1 MGHFT
6 ITDFTPRDML
16 RLLEEMPRP
25 TNFLQSMFVK
35 ERNATNKVVLDID
48 KIFGKQL
55 VARYS
60 SREGDMNVVGKGG
73 FSTNHF
79 VAPYVTEKFCYKP
92 SDIDIRGA
100 GLTVYDD
107 QVAYLSRFVERAL
120 NDLEDRF
127 DRLEEL
133 QLAEALQEGTVT
145 VDGKETNYTIDF
157 EQSADHLVDSLDTDW
172 SDPDAPML
180 DNLATYSALIS
191 DTGAPPPDVMICG
204 GLAGA
209 CIPKNTAFLAALDN
223 RRLMTG
229 EINYQQLNQQ
239 RATYIGRV
247 TGIGFDLAVY
257 VYQGIYEKMVDGTR
271 TAYRYIDPWNV
282 ILGSTNADV
291 RFHYAKIE
299 NFKTGDF
306 IGTRFPNQT
315 EDDDGRQRAISLESS
330 PLVGFH
336 QTNAFVRLTVGSDD

>member
-16 RLLEEMPRP
+16 RLLEQMPRP

-35 ERNATNKVVLDID
+35 ERNTTNKTVLDID
-48 KIFGKQL
+48 KIFGRQL

-92 SDIDIRGA
+92 SDVDVRGA

-107 QVAYLSRFVERAL
+107 QVAYLSRFVERAM

-157 EQSADHLVDSLDTDW
+157 EQKDTHLVDSVDTDW
-172 SDPDAPML
+172 SDPTADML
-180 DNLATYSALIS
+180 GDIATYSQLIA
-191 DTGAPPPDVMICG
+191 DTGASPPNIAVCG
-204 GLAGA
+204 GKAGG
-209 CIPKNTAFLAALDN
+209 CIPKNTAFVNSLDN
-223 RRLMTG
+223 RRILTG
-229 EINYQQLNQQ
+229 EINYQQLNRQ

-247 TGIGFDLAVY
+247 MGIGFDVAVY
-257 VYQGIYEKMVDGTR
+257 VYSGIYEKMVDGTR
-271 TAYRYIDPWNV
+271 TAYNYIDPWNV

-336 QTNAFVRLTVGSDD
+336 DTDAFVRLTVGSDD